1 MNLGAIIRRHRK
13 EVKLTMKEVA
23 ERAKISEGF
32 LSQIENNVN
41 TPSVDTLM
49 NICNAI
55 GINAGDVLNQV
66 KNQEKFAVIRK
77 SDWGDIDVPHSG
89 FATKRFFSPDNRMVI
104 DTAVLVIQEGT
115 TIPVRKNIRNSQET
129 VSVLRGKVEL
139 ELGDDRILLSE
150 GDAIHYWSNPA
161 KQMII
166 GKSKTDAVV
175 AWTGTL

>member
-1 MNLGAIIRRHRK
+1 MNLGSIIRKHRK
-13 EVKLTMKEVA
+13 ELKLTMKEVA

-66 KNQEKFAVIRK
+66 KNREKFVVIRK
-77 SDWGDIDVPHSG
+77 SDWGDIDIPQSG
-89 FATKRFFSPDNRMVI
+89 FATKRFFSPDNRTDI
-104 DTAVLVIQEGT
+104 DTAVLVIREGK
-115 TIPVRKNIRNSQET
+115 TIPVRKNIRNSQEILC
-129 VSVLRGKVEL
+129 VLRGKVEL
-139 ELGDDRILLSE
+139 ELGEDRVTLSE

>member
-1 MNLGAIIRRHRK
+1 MNLGSIIRKNRK
-13 EVKLTMKEVA
+13 ELKLTMKEVA

-66 KNQEKFAVIRK
+66 KNREKFVVIRK
-77 SDWGDIDVPHSG
+77 SDWGDIDIPHSG
-89 FATKRFFSPDNRMVI
+89 FATKRFLSPDDRTVI
-104 DTAVLVIQEGT
+104 DTAVLVIKEGK
-115 TIPVRKNIRNSQET
+115 TIPVRKNIRNGQEMLC
-129 VSVLRGKVEL
+129 VLRGKVEL

-150 GDAIHYWSNPA
+150 GDATHYWSNPA